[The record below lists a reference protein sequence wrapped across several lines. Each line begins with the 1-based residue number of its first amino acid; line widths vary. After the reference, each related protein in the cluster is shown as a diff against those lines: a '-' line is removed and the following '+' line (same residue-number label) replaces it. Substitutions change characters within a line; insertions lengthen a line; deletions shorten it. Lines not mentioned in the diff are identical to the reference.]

1 MRQTRRIGGRHKELL
16 LGCILCNDGIIGQ
29 GSRIGDPTE
38 LALLDLADKY
48 GMRREEVEKAYPR
61 IGEKAFD
68 SDRKMMTTLHKS
80 ANGRVSYTKGGT
92 EEVLKHSKYLLSR
105 GRKAAL
111 TESSKR
117 EILNAAGQMSAEAL
131 RVLAVAMREDAA
143 EAEERELTFVGLV
156 GDDGSGKAGSG
167 GGGKG
172 ISGGGCR
179 YGHDYGRPCGYRLC
193 DCEGIGDCRQQAG
206 MYQRQRTG

>member
-1 MRQTRRIGGRHKELL
+1 
-16 LGCILCNDGIIGQ
+16 
-29 GSRIGDPTE
+29 
-38 LALLDLADKY
+38 
-48 GMRREEVEKAYPR
+48 
-61 IGEKAFD
+61 
-68 SDRKMMTTLHKS
+68 MTTLHKS

-143 EAEERELTFVGLV
+143 EAEEGNLPL
-156 GDDGSGKAGSG
+156 
-167 GGGKG
+167 
-172 ISGGGCR
+172 
-179 YGHDYGRPCGYRLC
+179 
-193 DCEGIGDCRQQAG
+193 
-206 MYQRQRTG
+206 